1 VRVRRQHDIALFKRI
16 TAHTDDGL
24 RTPSRVRAL
33 RRENSDPEDG
43 HSNGNSPE
51 DAEAILGLLTPL
63 LHPTVAERISRRP
76 PSRRTPS

>member
-1 VRVRRQHDIALFKRI
+1 M
-16 TAHTDDGL
+16 
-24 RTPSRVRAL
+24 

-63 LHPTVAERISRRP
+63 LHPTVAERISRGG
-76 PSRRTPS
+76 RRQGAHTLCLDGGTRTALVFAFDFALSSYK